1 MGISIIKSLISPNE
15 YRKLFY
21 GIAEDIEALIFQKI
35 SYIIDIQNIGI
46 TVAGQVKIYVPANNI
61 LEEL

>member
-1 MGISIIKSLISPNE
+1 VGISIIMSLISPNE
-15 YRKLFY
+15 YRKLFH

-61 LEEL
+61 LEEF

>member
-1 MGISIIKSLISPNE
+1 VGISIIKSLISPNE
-15 YRKLFY
+15 YRKLFH

>member
-1 MGISIIKSLISPNE
+1 MGISIIMSLISPNE
-15 YRKLFY
+15 YRKLFH

-61 LEEL
+61 LEEF